1 MDAKTITISTELF
14 YTLCEADM
22 AMKILKKH
30 QKKIFRDERLAV
42 LDAVLAA
49 YGTEETEEKEEEEC

>member
-14 YTLCEADM
+14 YALCEADM

-30 QKKIFRDERLAV
+30 QKGHTYDREARIQV
-42 LDAVLAA
+42 LDAVLAT
-49 YGTEETEEKEEEEC
+49 YGTEYKEDDE

>member
-22 AMKILKKH
+22 AMRILKQHRKNH
-30 QKKIFRDERLAV
+30 RYDRDRRLDV
-42 LDAVLAA
+42 LDAVLAT
-49 YGTEETEEKEEEEC
+49 YGTEEDVC

>member
-14 YTLCEADM
+14 YALCEADM

-30 QKKIFRDERLAV
+30 QKKNIYDRDNRIAV
-42 LDAVLAA
+42 LDAVLAT
-49 YGTEETEEKEEEEC
+49 YGMEDDEC

>member
-14 YTLCEADM
+14 YALCEADM

-30 QKKIFRDERLAV
+30 KKGHTYDREARIQV
-42 LDAVLAA
+42 LDAVLAT
-49 YGTEETEEKEEEEC
+49 YGIEDKEDDE